1 MGIGGN
7 KVGNVDI
14 SYLIGWLDA
23 SAAKDVEKK
32 INVVTEGMSL
42 RLVVCM
48 EKLEYISSSGLR
60 VLLPGLK
67 KARK

>member
-14 SYLIGWLDA
+14 LYLIGRLDA
-23 SAAKDVEKK
+23 SAANDVEKK
-32 INVVTEGMSL
+32 INVVTEGMSV